1 MPDHIQDTSSLDN
14 APAFMLARVARL
26 LRFDLW
32 KLLEESGSDL
42 TPEQYFMLYRL
53 HEADGRSQIELADRV
68 LVDRPNVTR
77 LVDALEKKKLVRR
90 TADDQDRRKTL
101 VHLTP
106 DGRRLIRR
114 LLKAVVSAR
123 KSIFAGITAREIDLL
138 KSVLMRVETNVQKR
152 LE

>member
-1 MPDHIQDTSSLDN
+1 
-14 APAFMLARVARL
+14 MLARVARL

-138 KSVLMRVETNVQKR
+138 KSVLMRGETNVQKR

>member
-1 MPDHIQDTSSLDN
+1 
-14 APAFMLARVARL
+14 MLARVARL